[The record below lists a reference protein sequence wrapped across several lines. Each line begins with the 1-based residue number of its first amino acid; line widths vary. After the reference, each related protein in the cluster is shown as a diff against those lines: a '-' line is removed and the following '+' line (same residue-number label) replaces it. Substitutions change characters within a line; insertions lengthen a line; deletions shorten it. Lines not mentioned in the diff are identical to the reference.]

1 MSFFTEQTR
10 VIAIDDEHRV
20 TLRKLSY
27 GASREASSRAFKV
40 NPFTQ
45 SAEMDYPLLR
55 AEQLHRAVVAWE
67 GPGFEGRPVT
77 VENINA
83 LPVWITN
90 KLLDAVSELNDGAG
104 DDEKNALSAP
114 TNS

>member
-1 MSFFTEQTR
+1 MSFFSEQTR
-10 VIAIDDEHRV
+10 VVEIDDEHRV

-27 GASREASSRAFKV
+27 GQAREASSRAFKV

-55 AEQLHRAVVAWE
+55 AEQLKRAVVSWE
-67 GPGFEGRPVT
+67 GPNFEGRPVT
-77 VENINA
+77 AENVDA

-90 KLLDAVSELNDGAG
+90 KLLDAVSELNDGLSEEEG
-104 DDEKNALSAP
+104 NASAAP
-114 TNS
+114 TS